1 MTRKS
6 AFSRTIFT
14 AALGLTLLAGAPS
27 AGAETL
33 RLLTWGGYAS
43 DEIVKRFE
51 AKYPGTKVEVT
62 LSNNEEIIAKLRATG
77 GAGFDLAQPGF
88 NRIAAAQK
96 EFDIYKPMDLSKIET
111 DKIDPIFLSRVKS
124 ATTIDGQPYSVPHLW
139 GTSGLMVDKTKAA
152 DAKSFLDLCNA
163 KYKGRTSMRLA
174 RTILIGTA
182 FAMGEDPYAAYSD
195 PKKYQQ
201 IMDKVAAKLIECK
214 DIVKAYWKGGD
225 DLANMMLSGE
235 VVVAETWDATAYKLF
250 AQNPNI
256 VFVPPT
262 SGAVGW
268 IDSFALP
275 KRGRAD
281 DLAYKWINFV
291 MQPEIVTLMSAN
303 TGAIAAVKGGVDL
316 LPPDKKAAVKA
327 GFKTEADI
335 SNIKFA
341 APLQPG
347 VEEIEG
353 KTIERIKAATAK

>member
-1 MTRKS
+1 MNGKFLRIL
-6 AFSRTIFT
+6 A
-14 AALGLTLLAGAPS
+14 AALGTGLLAGAPV
-27 AGAETL
+27 GAETL

-51 AKYPGTKVEVT
+51 AKYPGNKVEVT

-88 NRIAAAQK
+88 NRIGAAQK

-111 DKIDPIFLSRVKS
+111 DKIDPIFLNRVKS
-124 ATTIDGQPYSVPHLW
+124 ATTIDGQSYSVPHLW
-139 GTSGLMVDKTKAA
+139 GSSGLMVDKTKAGE
-152 DAKSFLDLCNA
+152 AKSFLDICNP
-163 KYKGRTSMRLA
+163 KYKGRASMRLA

-182 FAMGEDPYAAYSD
+182 FAMGDDPYAAFSD

-201 IMDKVAAKLIECK
+201 IMDKVAVKLIDCK
-214 DIVKAYWKGGD
+214 DNVKAYWKGGD

-235 VVVAETWDATAYKLF
+235 IVIAETWDSTAYKMY

-256 VFVPPT
+256 VYVPPT

-291 MQPEIVTLMSAN
+291 MQPEIVTMMSAN
-303 TGAIAAVKGGVDL
+303 TGAIAAVKGGMDL

-327 GFKTEADI
+327 AFKTDADLA
-335 SNIKFA
+335 NIKFA

-347 VEEIEG
+347 IEEIEG
-353 KTIERIKAATAK
+353 KTIERIKAAASK